1 MGTFPHTAHQSDRE
15 WKLALLGDGKIQSVI
30 RCIVTGDVC
39 ITPPAFADVI
49 LNVGSPTRFINNV
62 NGLFSFE
69 KHTRNGLHECSKE
82 VFERVE
88 FA

>member
-49 LNVGSPTRFINNV
+49 LNVGSPT
-62 NGLFSFE
+62 
-69 KHTRNGLHECSKE
+69 
-82 VFERVE
+82 
-88 FA
+88 